1 MADASS
7 ASSNPQTPLPA
18 PFALLKAK
26 WGWIVALGV
35 VYAIAGVVALGSVVM
50 ATVVSVL
57 IVGFMMILSG
67 VFEIINSFQFK
78 SWGKFILWLLL
89 GVLYIASG
97 VICYLNPLL
106 AAAALTLMLGVTL
119 VVSGILRIV
128 LAFNMKSE
136 APWIWVSLSGL
147 VTLALGLILLAR
159 WPLSGLYALGIFLG
173 IDLVFAGAA
182 WIGLGLA
189 ARNKQA

>member
-1 MADASS
+1 MTDASS
-7 ASSNPQTPLPA
+7 ASPNPQPTIPA
-18 PFALLKAK
+18 PFDLLKAK

-78 SWGKFILWLLL
+78 SWGKFILWFLL
-89 GVLYIASG
+89 GLLYIASG

-106 AAAALTLMLGVTL
+106 AAAALTLMLGISL
-119 VVSGILRIV
+119 IVSGVLRII

-136 APWIWVSLSGL
+136 SPWIWVGLSGVL
-147 VTLALGLILLAR
+147 TVVLGAILLSG

-173 IDLVFAGAA
+173 IDLIFAGAA

-189 ARNKQA
+189 ARSKQA